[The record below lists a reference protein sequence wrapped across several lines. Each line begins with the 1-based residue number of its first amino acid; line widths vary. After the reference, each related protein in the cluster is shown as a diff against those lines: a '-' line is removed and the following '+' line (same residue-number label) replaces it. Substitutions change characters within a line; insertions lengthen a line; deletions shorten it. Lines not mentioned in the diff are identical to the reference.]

1 LDKDKKSLEKNEIK
15 TDLIPEEFKSFA
27 EPELSRVAPA
37 LEQQQ
42 EIWISCLLGG
52 DDANR
57 SYNESVSLHL
67 TGAFH
72 VSAMVLALQ
81 LLSNRHEALR
91 STFSADGKQIRV
103 FREIPLSFRYEDL
116 SSLNSDQQN
125 EFISTSARQ
134 YALETFDL
142 VNGPLFKAAL
152 FKLEDEIHYLT
163 INAHQIICDG
173 WSLGIIIKDLSKIY
187 SALSLNNEPSLPP
200 APSFCDYSLE
210 QLKFSESEEFKKTE
224 QYWMDQY
231 AQVPVVDMPTDFPR
245 PVVRTYKSNHHD
257 FLLKQPLVSGL
268 KKIGAEFDC
277 TLVNMLMTSYEVF
290 LHLVTGQP
298 DIVLGV
304 PVAGQSVTVHYGLV
318 GHCVN
323 LLPVRSF
330 PKGDSSFSEYLK
342 ERKSQILNDYEHQ
355 RLTFGSLLK
364 KMSINR
370 DASRIPL
377 VPLVFNINLGLGDG
391 VSFEGLK
398 HRIIYNPR
406 GYEFFEIFINL
417 SGSEEALVLEWSY
430 NAQIFKS
437 STIRR
442 LMEEFEYMLEAVAA
456 DPAIKIKDIPLL
468 PPEQMKTRLR
478 NWNATE
484 MDYPKNKTFHK
495 IFSEMATI
503 YSHKTAI
510 RFNDD
515 VRTFKQLNEEANQLA
530 VYLIEQGAKPNDFI
544 GLSLDRS
551 VYMVTALLA
560 IMKTGA
566 AYLPLDPN
574 FPKDRINFM
583 LEDSSTR
590 LILTNE
596 IYKGY
601 FSSSA
606 KELYIEDFRN
616 RIDKFSKEDPEI
628 EADSHSLAYLLYTS
642 GSTGKPKGV
651 MVEHRNLMNFLYSM
665 QKFPGVTSQDKLL
678 AVTTISFDIA
688 GLEIYLPLI
697 TGAELVI
704 ASDEDQKD
712 GRKLLDLLKKE
723 KITVIQATPATF
735 QLMLEAGW
743 NELLNLKVLC
753 GGEAI
758 PRDLIAKLIPKC
770 KNLYNMYGPTE
781 TTIWSTCAQLFSS
794 EEIITI
800 GIPIGN
806 TQVYILDQYGNP
818 LLDGMIGELYIGG
831 DGVSRG
837 YFNRPDLQE
846 EKFLPDHYSKQTGMK
861 MYRTGDLSRFLPDGS
876 IEYMGRS
883 DDQVK
888 IRGYRIELSEIEYVI
903 QQSPEIQQAVVI
915 ARDKDPSEK
924 MLIAYVVSKG
934 IFNKEVLTTFIQE
947 RLPDYMVP
955 RIFIPL
961 SILPLTENGK
971 LDKKSLPD
979 PDLFYEFGIRKIRKA
994 ETENQKM
1001 LMTVWKDALHLR
1013 QISIDDNF
1021 FELGGHSL
1029 IAIRIIRTIEQKTN
1043 RRLPIT
1049 TLFESPTIEK
1059 LARLLEGDEK
1069 RSYWKS
1075 LVPIK
1080 TTGSKPTLYLIH
1092 GSGLTVLVFHNLAM
1106 FLDPD
1111 RPIFGLQARGL
1122 NGIDEPFDNMEDIA
1136 SGYLAEILEQNPTG
1150 PYSLVGYSF
1159 GGIVAFE
1166 MAKRLKAMGREVI
1179 MLAIL
1184 DANADN
1190 SRYFDSPPL
1199 RWKKKIK
1206 RQFPKFNFIFHSFVK
1221 RPIPT
1226 IRYQFDFVRYKLHD
1240 LLLRLGL
1247 VTKELDEEERIEH
1260 FGKINSKHEIAYSK
1274 YQMRPYNG
1282 KIDLFRVKTRNYY
1295 LDDPIYLGWKP
1306 YAAEIEIHEISGDH
1320 KTFLLQPNVQEL
1332 ARLLEEIMKER
1343 NAAGEI
1349 NKSFADAS
1357 SVSRTI

>member
-1 LDKDKKSLEKNEIK
+1 MVEIK
-15 TDLIPEEFKSFA
+15 THSG
-27 EPELSRVAPA
+27 PELYQMAPA
-37 LEQQQ
+37 LEAQQ

-67 TGAFH
+67 TGLFH
-72 VSAMVLALQ
+72 VSAMILALQ
-81 LLSNRHEALR
+81 QISNRHEALR

-116 SSLNSDQQN
+116 SGLNSNQQN

-134 YALETFDL
+134 NALETFDL
-142 VNGPLFKAAL
+142 ANGPLFRTAL
-152 FKLEDEIHYLT
+152 FKLGDDIHYLT
-163 INAHQIICDG
+163 INVHQIICDG
-173 WSLGIIIKDLSKIY
+173 LSLGIIIEDLSKIY
-187 SALSLNNEPSLPP
+187 SALSINNEPSLPA
-200 APSFCDYSLE
+200 APSFCSYSLE

-224 QYWMDQY
+224 QYWIDQY
-231 AQVPVVDMPTDFPR
+231 SQVPVMDMPTDFPR
-245 PVVRTYKSNHHD
+245 PVVRTYKSNHHA
-257 FLLKQPLVSGL
+257 FLLKESLVSGL
-268 KKIGAEFDC
+268 KKMDAEFGC
-277 TLVNMLMTSYEVF
+277 SFVHTLMCGYEVF
-290 LHLVTGQP
+290 LHLVTGQS

-304 PVAGQSVTVHYGLV
+304 PVAGQSVAGNRGLV

-323 LLPVRSF
+323 LLPIRSF
-330 PKGDSSFSEYLK
+330 PKGDSSFSTYLK
-342 ERKSQILNDYEHQ
+342 ERKFQILDDYEHQ
-355 RLTFGSLLK
+355 RVTFGSLLK

-398 HRIIYNPR
+398 HRLIYNPR
-406 GYEFFEIFINL
+406 EYEFFEIFINL
-417 SGSEEALVLEWSY
+417 SGSEKALVIEWSY

-437 STIRR
+437 STIQR
-442 LMEEFEYMLEAVAA
+442 LANEFEYMLEAVLA
-456 DPAIKIKDIPLL
+456 DSSIKIKDIPLL
-468 PPEQMKTRLR
+468 PPEQMKARLR

-484 MDYPKNKTFHK
+484 MEYPKNKTFHK
-495 IFSEMATI
+495 IFSEVATLFPN
-503 YSHKTAI
+503 KTAI
-510 RFNDD
+510 RFKSDC
-515 VRTFKQLNEEANQLA
+515 RTFKQLNEEANQLA
-530 VYLIEQGAKPNDFI
+530 AYLIEQGAKPNDFI

-583 LEDSSTR
+583 LKDSSAR

-596 IYKGY
+596 IYKGH
-601 FSSSA
+601 FRTSA
-606 KELYIEDFRN
+606 KVLYLEDFRN
-616 RIDKFSKEDPEI
+616 RIADFSKEDPEI
-628 EADSHSLAYLLYTS
+628 ETNSHSLAYLLYTS

-665 QKFPGVTSQDKLL
+665 QKFPGLTSQDKLL

-697 TGAELVI
+697 TGAEVVI

-723 KITVIQATPATF
+723 KITLIQATPATF

-743 NELLNLKVLC
+743 NELLDLKILC

-770 KNLYNMYGPTE
+770 KSLYNMYGPTE

-794 EEIITI
+794 EEIVTI

-806 TQVYILDQYGNP
+806 TQIYILDQYGNP

-837 YFNRPDLQE
+837 YFNRPELQE
-846 EKFLPDHYSKQTGMK
+846 QKFLPDHYSKQTGMK
-861 MYRTGDLSRFLPDGS
+861 MYRTGDLSRFLPDGN
-876 IEYMGRS
+876 IEYLGRS

-888 IRGYRIELSEIEYVI
+888 IRGYRIELSEIEDSL
-903 QQSPEIQQAVVI
+903 QQNPEVQQAVVI
-915 ARDKDPSEK
+915 ARDKYPSEK
-924 MLIAYVVSKG
+924 ILVAYVISKG
-934 IFNKEVLTTFIQE
+934 SFDKETLTSFLQE

-955 RIFIPL
+955 RIIIPL
-961 SILPLTENGK
+961 NILPLTENGK
-971 LDKKSLPD
+971 LDRKSLPD
-979 PDLFYEFGIRKIRKA
+979 PDLFYKFGTRKIRKA
-994 ETENQKM
+994 ETEHQKM
-1001 LMTVWKDALHLR
+1001 LMSVWKDALHLR

-1021 FELGGHSL
+1021 FDLGGHSL

-1049 TLFESPTIEK
+1049 SLFESPTIEK

-1075 LVPIK
+1075 LVPIRA
-1080 TTGSKPTLYLIH
+1080 TGSKPTLYLVH
-1092 GSGLTVLVFHNLAM
+1092 GSGLTVLVFHALAT

-1111 RPIFGLQARGL
+1111 QPVFGLQARGL
-1122 NGIDEPFDNMEDIA
+1122 NGIDEPFDKMEDIA
-1136 SGYLAEILEQNPTG
+1136 SGYLAEILEQNPHG

-1166 MAKRLKAMGREVI
+1166 MAKRLKGMGKEVT
-1179 MLAIL
+1179 MLAVL
-1184 DANADN
+1184 DAFADN
-1190 SRYFDSPPL
+1190 SSYFDSASI

-1206 RQFPKFNFIFHSFVK
+1206 RQFPKFKFILSSFIE
-1221 RPIPT
+1221 RPVPT
-1226 IRYQFDFVRYKLHD
+1226 IRYQIDFVRYKLHD
-1240 LLLRLGL
+1240 LLLSLGL
-1247 VTKELDEEERIEH
+1247 VKNGLDEEERIEH
-1260 FGKINSKHEIAYSK
+1260 FTKINSKHEIAYST
-1274 YQMRPYNG
+1274 YQMKPYNG

-1320 KTFLLQPNVQEL
+1320 KTFLLPPNVSEL
-1332 ARLLEEIMKER
+1332 ARILEEIMRKR
-1343 NAAGEI
+1343 IAAKDVNED
-1349 NKSFADAS
+1349 FVDQS
-1357 SVSRTI
+1357 SISKLPDTNQYV